1 MFPTKTILGLL
12 IGIVCSL
19 QLSAQQK
26 PAQWDLKSCI
36 DYALKN
42 NIQVQK
48 SKIGVSEAKVD
59 LLTAKAAQL
68 PSLDGSVSQTF
79 SNSRVPGLSG
89 SYHNSSNVTGR
100 YSVSSSMTLWNGGRI
115 TKNIEQQ
122 GLQVQL
128 QELSSSSTENDITT
142 AITQAYLN
150 ILYANEAVKISKQT
164 VESSEAQLKRA
175 KQLLDAGSTA
185 RNDYAQ
191 VETQLSSDK
200 YSLTAAQNSLDQAKL
215 TLKQLLE
222 LDINEELNIAFPE
235 ISDEAVLQPIG
246 DKNQIYNTALSS
258 RPEIKS
264 GQMNIKVAELSRDRS
279 KAAYYPTVSLS
290 GSIGTGN
297 LYNSNEKFTTQLG
310 NSLTQSLGV
319 TVSIPIFNN
328 RQTRSAVEKA
338 EYAIKNAQLDY
349 TAAQKTLLKTIETTY
364 QDVVSSQSK
373 YVAAKDKV
381 KSSEVSYSLIND
393 QFNLGMKNTVELLNA
408 KNTYLSAQMEF
419 LQAKYSAVLN
429 LKLLNFYQN
438 IPIQ

>member
-1 MFPTKTILGLL
+1 MFPTKIILGLL
-12 IGIVCSL
+12 IGIGCSL

-42 NIQVQK
+42 NIQIQK
-48 SKIGVSEAKVD
+48 SKIGVSDAKVD

-68 PSLDGSVSQTF
+68 PSLDASVSQTF
-79 SNSRVPGLSG
+79 TNSRIAGLSG
-89 SYHNSSNVTGR
+89 SYHNNSNVAGR

-115 TKNIEQQ
+115 SKNIEQQ

-150 ILYANEAVKISKQT
+150 VLYANEAVKIGKQT

-185 RNDYAQ
+185 MNDYAQ

-200 YSLTAAQNSLDQAKL
+200 YSLTSSQNTLDQAKL

-222 LDINEELNIAFPE
+222 LDINEELNIAFPD
-235 ISDEAVLQPIG
+235 IKDEEVLQPVA
-246 DKNQIYNTALSS
+246 DKSQIYNTALSS

-264 GQMNIKVAELSRDRS
+264 GQMNIKVAQLSLDKS

-297 LYNSNEKFTTQLG
+297 IYNSNEKFTTQLS
-310 NSLTQSLGV
+310 NSLAQSLGV

-328 RQTRSAVEKA
+328 RQNKSAVEKA

-349 TAAQKTLLKTIETTY
+349 TAAQKTLLKNIETTY
-364 QDVVSSQSK
+364 QDVISSQSR
-373 YVAAKDKV
+373 YVSAKDKV
-381 KSSEVSYSLIND
+381 KSSEISYSLIND

-408 KNTYLSAQMEF
+408 KNTYQSAQMEL
-419 LQAKYSAVLN
+419 LQAKFSAVLN

>member
-1 MFPTKTILGLL
+1 MFRKKTILGLL
-12 IGIVCSL
+12 VCIGCTL
-19 QLSAQQK
+19 QLFAQQK
-26 PAQWDLKSCI
+26 PAQWDLKNSI
-36 DYALKN
+36 EYALKN

-59 LLTAKAAQL
+59 LLTAKAARL

-79 SNSRVPGLSG
+79 SNSRVAGLSG
-89 SYHNSSNVTGR
+89 SYHNSSSVSGR
-100 YSVSSSMTLWNGGRI
+100 YSVSSSMTLWNGGKI
-115 TKNIEQQ
+115 AKNIEQQ

-150 ILYANEAVKISKQT
+150 ILYANEAVKIDKQT

-175 KQLLDAGSTA
+175 KQLLDAGSTSM
-185 RNDYAQ
+185 NDYAQ

-200 YSLTAAQNSLDQAKL
+200 YTLTAAQNTLDQAKL

-222 LDINEELNIAFPE
+222 LDINDELNIVFPE
-235 ISDEAVLQPIG
+235 INDADVLQLVAE
-246 DKNQIYNTALSS
+246 KSQIYNAALSS

-264 GQMNIKVAELSRDRS
+264 SQMSIKIAELSLDKSR
-279 KAAYYPTVSLS
+279 AAYYPTVSLS

-297 LYNSNEKFTTQLG
+297 QYNTNEKFTAQLH
-310 NSLTQSLGV
+310 NSLYQSLGV

-328 RQTRSAVEKA
+328 RQNKSAVEMA
-338 EYAIKNAQLDY
+338 QYEIKNAQLDY

-364 QDVVSSQSK
+364 QDVISSQSK

-381 KSSEVSYSLIND
+381 KSSEISYSLIND
-393 QFNLGMKNTVELLNA
+393 QFNLGMKNTVELLSA
-408 KNTYLSAQMEF
+408 KTTYLTAQMEL

>member
-1 MFPTKTILGLL
+1 MFRTKTILGLL
-12 IGIVCSL
+12 VCLGCAL
-19 QLSAQQK
+19 QLFAQQK
-26 PAQWDLKSCI
+26 PAQWDLKSSI

-59 LLTAKAAQL
+59 LLTAKASRL

-89 SYHNSSNVTGR
+89 AYHNSSNVAGR

-164 VESSEAQLKRA
+164 IESSEAQLRRA

-185 RNDYAQ
+185 KNDYAQ

-200 YSLTAAQNSLDQAKL
+200 YSLTAAQNTLDQAKL

-235 ISDEAVLQPIG
+235 INDEAVLQPIA
-246 DKNQIYNTALSS
+246 DKNQIYNAALSS
-258 RPEIKS
+258 RPEIKT
-264 GQMNIKVAELSRDRS
+264 GQMNIKVAELSLDKS

-319 TVSIPIFNN
+319 SVSIPIFNN
-328 RQTRSAVEKA
+328 RQTKSAVEKA
-338 EYAIKNAQLDY
+338 EYAIKSAQLDY

-373 YVAAKDKV
+373 YMAAKDKV

-408 KNTYLSAQMEF
+408 KNTYLSAQMEL